1 MANKA
6 IFGSVLIIAVLS
18 GGVFLWPN
26 KDSDPAA
33 TDDVATG
40 TDGAADSRSASEAE
54 LISRLARSEAEQQR
68 LRLEN
73 RRLNTSLERA
83 AQTDREA
90 APAAEPKAATS
101 ASGIDWSNLSQ
112 LIAANVEILGK
123 FRTNSGQAEFTAA
136 EQAQLMQIMTAFMT
150 VNGAARERSDH
161 PFFDSV
167 IFDELML
174 ALFNDSLNLTAEQA
188 EELSRVNRAIIE
200 TALGE
205 SDLAELPPLD
215 RFHLRREVGA
225 EVRDALGEMLSDE
238 QLARWEAMRV
248 FTDSIFEGP
257 VHTREYGLGINR
269 LPQEITKQWQ
279 KTFRLEVHQLERARE
294 LAEEYVENA
303 RETVERYGSDEESI
317 RALSPDDSHQLET
330 DLAEWQRRYEQ
341 GVLSLLNAEQ
351 VEAYSQSDPTI
362 IRFNHGTGGSS
373 SHKSGLF

>member
-1 MANKA
+1 M
-6 IFGSVLIIAVLS
+6 
-18 GGVFLWPN
+18 
-26 KDSDPAA
+26 
-33 TDDVATG
+33 
-40 TDGAADSRSASEAE
+40 
-54 LISRLARSEAEQQR
+54 SRLARSEAERQR

-73 RRLNTSLERA
+73 RRLNTSLERTV
-83 AQTDREA
+83 QTDREA

-188 EELSRVNRAIIE
+188 EELSRVNRATIE

-215 RFHLRREVGA
+215 RFRLRREVGA
-225 EVRDALGEMLSDE
+225 EVRDALGEMLGDE
-238 QLARWEAMRV
+238 QLAR
-248 FTDSIFEGP
+248 
-257 VHTREYGLGINR
+257 
-269 LPQEITKQWQ
+269 
-279 KTFRLEVHQLERARE
+279 
-294 LAEEYVENA
+294 
-303 RETVERYGSDEESI
+303 
-317 RALSPDDSHQLET
+317 
-330 DLAEWQRRYEQ
+330 
-341 GVLSLLNAEQ
+341 
-351 VEAYSQSDPTI
+351 
-362 IRFNHGTGGSS
+362 
-373 SHKSGLF
+373 